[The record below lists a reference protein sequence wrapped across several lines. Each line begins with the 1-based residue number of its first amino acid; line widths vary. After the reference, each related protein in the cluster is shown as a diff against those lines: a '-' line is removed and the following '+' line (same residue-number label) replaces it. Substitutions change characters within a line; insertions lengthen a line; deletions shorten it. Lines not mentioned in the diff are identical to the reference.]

1 MSPPWGSIAVG
12 NPSLVI
18 PCSLTATTKFVC
30 PGQWAIHPLSVVVR
44 RLERYGFCSL
54 SLSGVLVPTTAQEDP
69 TMTAGSFTP
78 NVQPAARSTLVT
90 LVEEHVTSLI
100 RQAACVTAHC
110 KRARTHHVSNSDD
123 VGGGEGTDCG
133 GRVVRRRLHAE
144 DINMALQWR
153 GSEKLYATAVTSD
166 SPTIVAGSSDDASE
180 QNQPQSQ
187 QQHNKVVDLKE
198 YLRSEMDFRPPQEVG
213 LTVHWLAVN
222 GQQPRIPQNPMERP
236 RRGRAVAGLV
246 NRYDENDDDDLES
259 EAAAAEDVI
268 SPAAV
273 AKKGSVQVNQLR
285 AQLLSE
291 ELQLYFV
298 RVTSALERGGAT
310 PTARRQQ
317 DAALASVGRDTGLQ
331 ELVPFLVHYILNSY
345 EAHIGNPEQ
354 SHTLVRLV
362 QALLVNP
369 HLHLELHV
377 SQN

>member
-1 MSPPWGSIAVG
+1 MQRI
-12 NPSLVI
+12 
-18 PCSLTATTKFVC
+18 K
-30 PGQWAIHPLSVVVR
+30 AIVSHS
-44 RLERYGFCSL
+44 
-54 SLSGVLVPTTAQEDP
+54 

-78 NVQPAARSTLVT
+78 NLQPAARSTLVT

-100 RQAACVTAHC
+100 RQAATVTAHC
-110 KRARTHHVSNSDD
+110 KRARTQHSSSSDETAA
-123 VGGGEGTDCG
+123 VGGDSADIA
-133 GRVVRRRLHAE
+133 GRVVRRRLHA
-144 DINMALQWR
+144 DDLNMALQWR
-153 GSEKLYATAVTSD
+153 GSEKLYATAVTAD
-166 SPTIVAGSSDDASE
+166 SSTIAAGSGDNSSD
-180 QNQPQSQ
+180 QTKQK

-222 GQQPRIPQNPMERP
+222 GHQPRIPQNPMERP

-246 NRYDENDDDDLES
+246 HRYDQAGDEDVLEAA
-259 EAAAAEDVI
+259 AAAAEDVS
-268 SPAAV
+268 SPAAAA
-273 AKKGSVQVNQLR
+273 AKKGSVQVSQLR

-298 RVTSALERGGAT
+298 RVTSTLERGGAT
-310 PTARRQQ
+310 PTARKQQ

-345 EAHIGNPEQ
+345 EAHVGNPEQ

-377 SQN
+377 SQPNSLVPDDCDAR